1 MTTPDPLPQR
11 SGPGAKGG
19 IGSAILSAVFAVGL
33 AIARTGCVRGALRAN
48 DAVRVDPVVTG
59 QLLASAAAQVR
70 RCYRSPRVD
79 SAARQIVTRLRI
91 RLNSDGTLAALPQ
104 LVAQSGVTPWNQPYA
119 ARMAEAASL
128 AVIRC
133 APLRLPPEHFTSVW
147 QHFEL
152 NFSPGARA

>member
-1 MTTPDPLPQR
+1 MASRISLAVLAAS
-11 SGPGAKGG
+11 SG
-19 IGSAILSAVFAVGL
+19 ILL
-33 AIARTGCVRGALRAN
+33 AGCVSSAPRGQGG
-48 DAVRVDPVVTG
+48 VRIDPIVVN
-59 QLLASAAAQVR
+59 QVLASAAAQVR

-79 SAARQIVTRLRI
+79 SAARQIVTQLRI

-104 LVAQSGVTPWNQPYA
+104 LVAQRGVTPYNQPYA

-133 APLRLPPEHFTSVW
+133 APLLLPPEHFQPVW
-147 QHFEL
+147 QEFEL

>member
-1 MTTPDPLPQR
+1 MPSRPRLYLL
-11 SGPGAKGG
+11 GAT
-19 IGSAILSAVFAVGL
+19 VVL
-33 AIARTGCVRGALRAN
+33 ALCGCVQLPPDRPRLQQ
-48 DAVRVDPVVTG
+48 VDPAVSNEV
-59 QLLASAAAQVR
+59 LASAASQVR

-79 SAARQIVTRLRI
+79 SSGKQIVTRLRI
-91 RLNSDGTLAALPQ
+91 QLNSDGTLAALPQ
-104 LVAQSGVTPWNQPYA
+104 LVSQSGVTPFSRPYA

-133 APLRLPPEHFTSVW
+133 APLQLPPEHFQSVW